1 MVGITRL
8 GVRFPRRRLDRGLI
22 AKAWGSRTAPGSRT
36 VAGVD
41 QDALTMAVDAALTC
55 MGDAD
60 AAAFDGLYFASTSA
74 PYLEKQVAS
83 FVATAI
89 DLPRTA
95 AVADL
100 CGSTRAGLAA
110 LRAAGDAVRA
120 GSLRHALV
128 AAADVRVAEPGTEL
142 EAQLGDG
149 AACVAVGTEDVIAEL
164 VSAASVAEE
173 FTYFWRTDQ
182 QHYVQV
188 ADARFGNQYGVAHDI
203 PDAVTAALRKA
214 ELPPERIAQLCLAV
228 PDARAAEDAAK
239 RIGCNP
245 ATQLAPSLQAETG
258 VLGTPDALVQLA
270 RALETAAPGD
280 FLVVAAYGEGADA
293 LVLRATDAL
302 PDRRPASLAG
312 LLDGGITFPSYER
325 YLRARGVLPADVGG
339 EPVPTYIEWKEL
351 KQDLRLYG
359 SRCEA
364 CGLVQYPQALV
375 CVGCQTRDRM
385 ADAKLAKTGTVF
397 TFTIDNLAQVA
408 EHPMAMVVADLDGG
422 GRIYL
427 QGTDCAEGEIAVGAR
442 VRLTFRRL
450 HEAAG
455 NRNYFWKVMPA

>member
-1 MVGITRL
+1 MQ
-8 GVRFPRRRLDRGLI
+8 
-22 AKAWGSRTAPGSRT
+22 PGDPART
-36 VAGVD
+36 VA
-41 QDALTMAVDAALTC
+41 
-55 MGDAD
+55 
-60 AAAFDGLYFASTSA
+60 
-74 PYLEKQVAS
+74 
-83 FVATAI
+83 
-89 DLPRTA
+89 
-95 AVADL
+95 
-100 CGSTRAGLAA
+100 AGRDRGA
-110 LRAAGDAVRA
+110 
-120 GSLRHALV
+120 
-128 AAADVRVAEPGTEL
+128 RVARCP
-142 EAQLGDG
+142 
-149 AACVAVGTEDVIAEL
+149 
-164 VSAASVAEE
+164 
-173 FTYFWRTDQ
+173 R
-182 QHYVQV
+182 
-188 ADARFGNQYGVAHDI
+188 
-203 PDAVTAALRKA
+203 P
-214 ELPPERIAQLCLAV
+214 
-228 PDARAAEDAAK
+228 ARA
-239 RIGCNP
+239 RP
-245 ATQLAPSLQAETG
+245 
-258 VLGTPDALVQLA
+258 
-270 RALETAAPGD
+270 ETAAPGD

-351 KQDLRLYG
+351 KQDIRLYG

-427 QGTDCAEGEIAVGAR
+427 QGNNCAEGEIAVGAR